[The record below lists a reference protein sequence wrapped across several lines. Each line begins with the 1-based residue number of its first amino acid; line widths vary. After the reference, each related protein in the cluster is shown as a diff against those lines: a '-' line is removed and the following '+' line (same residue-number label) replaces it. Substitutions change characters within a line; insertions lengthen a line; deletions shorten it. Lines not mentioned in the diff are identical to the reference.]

1 MEPLPVQTHEV
12 EQTAGVLTD
21 GQRFAAQDRLLD
33 GADSDPRWL
42 KQPWVAACLAEA
54 LLLGERTWK
63 KYDMCAWV
71 IMANH
76 VHVLDIRRSETPHSA
91 LDVL

>member
-1 MEPLPVQTHEV
+1 MGSALQLK
-12 EQTAGVLTD
+12 TASWIVPTRVLA
-21 GQRFAAQDRLLD
+21 G
-33 GADSDPRWL
+33 S

-63 KYDMCAWV
+63 KYDLCAWV